1 MYGIIIA
8 IGLFFLAWE
17 RIWPDQAL
25 PHAPSWWLRA
35 IGANAAQ
42 LGVVLLAGET
52 WDVVMHRASVLEV
65 ASWKA
70 APWVEGTL
78 GYLVATFVYYV
89 WHRARH
95 VSNFLWL
102 GLHQFHHSPVR
113 IETIT
118 AFYKHPLELVANSV
132 ISSLSSYTLLGLSIE
147 GAAWVALFSAIS
159 EFFYHMNVRTPRWIG
174 YIIQRPEMHRI
185 HHERGVHSSNFGDL
199 PLWDMLF
206 GTWRNPDRFA
216 GECGFEPPREQR
228 VLDML
233 LFRDVNRAGAEEP

>member
-1 MYGIIIA
+1 MYLLI
-8 IGLFFLAWE
+8 IGLGLAFLAWE
-17 RIWPDQAL
+17 RIWPDQEL
-25 PHAPSWWLRA
+25 PHSPLWWLRA
-35 IGANAAQ
+35 MVANAAQ

-52 WDVVMHRASVLEV
+52 WDHYLHRASLFDIAAWQV
-65 ASWKA
+65 
-70 APWVEGTL
+70 APWAEGAL

-132 ISSLSSYTLLGLSIE
+132 VSSLTSYTLLGLSIA
-147 GAAWVALFSAIS
+147 GAAFVALFSAVS
-159 EFFYHMNVRTPRWIG
+159 EFFYHMNVRTPRWVG
-174 YIIQRPEMHRI
+174 YFIQRPEMHRI

-206 GTWRNPDRFA
+206 GTFRNPARFDGA
-216 GECGFEPPREQR
+216 CGFDPPREQR

-233 LFRDVNRAGAEEP
+233 LFRDVNRAPVSDP